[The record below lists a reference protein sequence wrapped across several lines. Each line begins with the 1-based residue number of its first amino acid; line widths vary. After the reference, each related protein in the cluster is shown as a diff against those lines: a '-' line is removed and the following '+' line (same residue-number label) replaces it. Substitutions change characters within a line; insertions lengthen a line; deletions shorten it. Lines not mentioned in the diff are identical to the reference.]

1 MKTKYLFSFSHGQ
14 IEEST
19 LFVWVFIG
27 HSKQDLRDKAF
38 FESLAKQSSS
48 YMFRQH
54 DKETAEFVAN
64 VTQALQESEG
74 DQRTRALTCSMSAAK
89 LRRLLKSGMYYD
101 WARTYYEATR
111 GLRRMSL
118 CENSAYHCAVYR
130 ADQNLCKS
138 ANVINLSK
146 LQLAL

>member
-1 MKTKYLFSFSHGQ
+1 MKSKYLFSFANGQ

-19 LFVWVFIG
+19 LFVWVYIG
-27 HSKQDLRDKAF
+27 HSKQDERDKAF
-38 FESLAKQSSS
+38 FAQLAKQSSS
-48 YMFRQH
+48 YLFRQN
-54 DKETAEFVAN
+54 DKDTAEFVAN
-64 VTQALQESEG
+64 VTQALQETTG
-74 DQRTRALTCSMSAAK
+74 DPRTRALSCSMSATK
-89 LRRLLKSGMYYD
+89 LRRLLKSGQYYD
-101 WARTYYEATR
+101 WAQTYYEATR
-111 GLRRMSL
+111 GLRRMAL